1 MDLRTLMQAGPAKAN
16 ELFAR
21 LLGTSGGAVKTREKL
36 FAELKAELELH
47 ASLEE
52 QHLFPVLRRNAET
65 RDLVTGAIRDNEEL
79 RSKLAEFEALAKNDE
94 TFSERLKELQ
104 KAFRQHARD
113 ERREILPA
121 VQLAL
126 TEEQAQTV
134 AERIEADVITAE
146 QIKDGEAEARPSKA
160 LHASEENEWQ
170 MAQQAAADQA
180 QDETAGPSAQPVG
193 QTATAAQTNAPQIA
207 ASAEARAECVDAE
220 ISDAA
225 VAYSDAMQTMA
236 PDLPAV
242 ADLPD
247 AGVGAMTEIRSAW
260 VGWIGQT
267 TLAGTQ
273 MSQDL
278 LRQLADQH
286 RRLAIEAMQGW
297 MLHNARVMHTTLL
310 LAQASLRPFAYRVND
325 GSSQRSAGR

>member
-47 ASLEE
+47 ISLEE

-79 RSKLAEFEALAKNDE
+79 RSKLAELDAVPKNDE

-113 ERREILPA
+113 EKREILPA

-126 TEEQAQTV
+126 TEEQVQTV
-134 AERIEADVITAE
+134 AERIEADVVTAE

-160 LHASEENEWQ
+160 PHASEENERQ
-170 MAQQAAADQA
+170 MAQQAAAEQA
-180 QDETAGPSAQPVG
+180 QDETAGPNTQPVG
-193 QTATAAQTNAPQIA
+193 QTAPAAQTNTPQIA
-207 ASAEARAECVDAE
+207 ASAEARAERVDAE

-260 VGWIGQT
+260 IGWIGQT

-297 MLHNARVMHTTLL
+297 MVHNARVMHTTLL
-310 LAQASLRPFAYRVND
+310 LAQASLRPFANRVND

>member
-47 ASLEE
+47 TSLEE
-52 QHLFPVLRRNAET
+52 QYLFPILRRNAET
-65 RDLVTGAIRDNEEL
+65 RDLVTDAIRDNEEL
-79 RSKLAEFEALAKNDE
+79 RSILVELDALPKNDD

-104 KAFRQHARD
+104 KAFRQHAHD
-113 ERREILPA
+113 EKRQILPA

-126 TEEQAQTV
+126 TEVQVQNV
-134 AERIEADVITAE
+134 AERIEASVITAE
-146 QIKDGEAEARPSKA
+146 KVKDGEAEARPSKA
-160 LHASEENEWQ
+160 SLASEEKERQ
-170 MAQQAAADQA
+170 TAQQAAAEQA
-180 QDETAGPSAQPVG
+180 PDETAGAIAQAVG
-193 QTATAAQTNAPQIA
+193 QTATAVQTNAPQIA
-207 ASAEARAECVDAE
+207 DSAEAHAECVGAE
-220 ISDAA
+220 IRDAA
-225 VAYSDAMQTMA
+225 VANSDAMQTTE
-236 PDLPAV
+236 PNLPAV
-242 ADLPD
+242 AALPD
-247 AGVGAMTEIRSAW
+247 AGVGVMTEIRSAW
-260 VGWIGQT
+260 IGWIGQT

-286 RRLAIEAMQGW
+286 RRFAVEAMQGW
-297 MLHNARVMHTTLL
+297 MVHNARVMHTTLL
-310 LAQASLRPFAYRVND
+310 LAQAGLRPFANRVND